1 MCRCKSSSPF
11 PKRVERCNICSDI
24 FHRSRKSNKCNNNN
38 NQPPPTPLSFLLNKT
53 LCCNLHL
60 KYCRKY
66 LFKNTKKTQEQNF
79 LINPRKPFELC
90 IFILVLSCVPPSPLS
105 LISILLSYCICIVF
119 SCLFLSSC
127 HTFLTQASPIPIRAF
142 S

>member
-1 MCRCKSSSPF
+1 MFTCVCVGVSHLPF
-11 PKRVERCNICSDI
+11 P
-24 FHRSRKSNKCNNNN
+24 
-38 NQPPPTPLSFLLNKT
+38 QPHPQNELKHLFGHFSQQLKKQTKTTTSPTPLSFLLNKT

-66 LFKNTKKTQEQNF
+66 LFKNTYKKKKTQEQNF
-79 LINPRKPFELC
+79 LINPTKPFELC

-119 SCLFLSSC
+119 SCLFLSSS
-127 HTFLTQASPIPIRAF
+127 HTSLT
-142 S
+142 